1 MDLAYH
7 ILIVDDMM
15 DNIQIA
21 MNILKEEHYD
31 FSYATSGEEALEL
44 LRNSHFDLVLLDIMM
59 PGIDGYTVCEE
70 LQKNTLLKNI
80 PIIFLT
86 AKNDIDSISKGFE
99 VGGVDYIIKPFHPE
113 ELIARVRTHLELYR
127 AKVTLQYHNLS
138 LKTKIEEKEIRLA
151 REIEEG
157 QKEMIFTLT
166 ELMEY
171 TSDETGKHI
180 RRIAHLAKLLA
191 HHHPNLTKVDEKIIY
206 LASPMHDIGK
216 IMIPQKLLH
225 KKGKL
230 TENEFE
236 TIKEHTTKAHT
247 LLQYSSRQLIKA
259 ASIIAYEHHEK
270 WDGSGY
276 PRGLKGEEIH
286 IYGRIVALVDV
297 FDALTHE
304 RSYKAAWDVDKAVK
318 YIYDQSGSHFD
329 PQLVEIFRTHIDEF
343 KAIIHPD
350 NYSPKR

>member
-7 ILIVDDMM
+7 ILIVDDIM

-21 MNILKEEHYD
+21 MNILKEESYD
-31 FSYATSGEEALEL
+31 FSYATSGKEALEL
-44 LRNSHFDLVLLDIMM
+44 LHSTHFDLVLLDIMM
-59 PGIDGYTVCEE
+59 PGMDGYTVCEA
-70 LQKNTLLKNI
+70 LQKNELLKDI

-86 AKNDIDSISKGFE
+86 AKNDIDSISKGFR

-180 RRIAHLAKLLA
+180 RRIAYLAKLLA
-191 HHHPNLTKVDEKIIY
+191 HHHPKLTKVDENIIY

-216 IMIPQKLLH
+216 IMIPQNLLH
-225 KKGKL
+225 KRGKL
-230 TENEFE
+230 TESEFE
-236 TIKEHTTKAHT
+236 TIKEHTTRAYT
-247 LLQYSSRQLIKA
+247 LLRYSSRQLIKA
-259 ASIIAYEHHEK
+259 ASIIAHEHHEK

-286 IYGRIVALVDV
+286 LYGRIVALVDV

-304 RSYKAAWDVDKAVK
+304 RSYKTAWSVDEAVN
-318 YIYDQSGSHFD
+318 YIYDQSGTHFD

-343 KAIIHPD
+343 KAIINP
-350 NYSPKR
+350 